1 MAWHKRFQPEKPFFS
16 KLVELFSSFVFAAV
30 SVDDD
35 DILEAAADVCLC
47 CSAST
52 RKASTSIL

>member
-16 KLVELFSSFVFAAV
+16 KLVELFSSFVFEAAAAV
-30 SVDDD
+30 SLDDD
-35 DILEAAADVCLC
+35 DIV
-47 CSAST
+47 CSASA

>member
-16 KLVELFSSFVFAAV
+16 KLVELFSSFVFEAAAAAV
-30 SVDDD
+30 SLDD
-35 DILEAAADVCLC
+35 DIV
-47 CSAST
+47 CSASA

>member
-16 KLVELFSSFVFAAV
+16 KLVELFSSFVFTAAAAV

-35 DILEAAADVCLC
+35 ILELAA
-47 CSAST
+47 SA
-52 RKASTSIL
+52 RRASTSIE

>member
-16 KLVELFSSFVFAAV
+16 KLVELFSSFVFEAAAAAV
-30 SVDDD
+30 SLDDD
-35 DILEAAADVCLC
+35 DIV
-47 CSAST
+47 CSASA